1 MRRRC
6 VICGAEFDTPPSN
19 NKITCSPACS
29 RLRKS
34 QSHKGKH
41 NLWSEE
47 AKASARAAAEKTGN
61 LQHGTAAALRLPE
74 GQRGP
79 QNRNALIWHLTDPEG
94 NPVTVVNL
102 QDWARQHAQDYFG
115 MEPTDRN
122 ASSIASGFHQIK
134 RSMEGKL
141 RRKNGAPVSL
151 STYKGWGLRA
161 WEEKPSPPTQV
172 RGLKPKVCCLCGVE
186 FLPNSGN
193 QKYCSD
199 CAAKQKIKNHET
211 YYAQNREKIL
221 AAAKESRGREEAKEE
236 SPITKRCCL
245 CGAEFLPNRGKQ
257 KYCKSCAIKQGN
269 ESRKRYYEQNR
280 EKILAARAKNP
291 SQNPEARKA
300 YQAEYYAKN
309 KERLQ
314 AQRKAKREQAK
325 EDAEQRKNE

>member
-34 QSHKGKH
+34 QSHQKKR
-41 NLWSEE
+41 NSWSEE

-61 LQHGTAAALRLPE
+61 LQYGAAAALKLPE

-79 QNRNALIWHLTDPEG
+79 QNRNALIWHLIDPEG

-102 QDWARQHAQDYFG
+102 QDWARQHAKDYFG

-122 ASSIASGFHQIK
+122 ASSIASGFYQIK

-141 RRKNGAPVSL
+141 RRKSGAPVSL

-161 WEEKPSPPTQV
+161 WEEKQSPQTQV
-172 RGLKPKVCCLCGVE
+172 RGLMPKV
-186 FLPNSGN
+186 
-193 QKYCSD
+193 
-199 CAAKQKIKNHET
+199 
-211 YYAQNREKIL
+211 
-221 AAAKESRGREEAKEE
+221 
-236 SPITKRCCL
+236 CCL

-257 KYCKSCAIKQGN
+257 KYCKACAIKQGN
-269 ESRKRYYEQNR
+269 ESRKRYYEKNR

-291 SQNPEARKA
+291 NQSPEARKA

-309 KERLQ
+309 KERIK
-314 AQRKAKREQAK
+314 AQRKAKK
-325 EDAEQRKNE
+325 ESDHGGIT